1 VDTTDRRVRDAPPE
15 RGAGTS
21 KRAAADHA
29 VCILDAEGAVL
40 SCNAGFQQLM
50 GYETGEIA
58 GRNVA
63 QFYPDDAVQAG
74 FPSEAL
80 RTAAREG
87 KFEREGWRLR
97 KDGDRFWARVT
108 LDPIR
113 DSSGAV
119 TGFAEI
125 TRDLTQHRASEK
137 ALRESQEQFRLLVQG
152 VTDYAIFLLD
162 KDGFVSNWN
171 PGAQRIK
178 GYLPEEIVGRHFSRF
193 YTEEDR
199 ALGMPRT
206 ALETARTEGRFEKE
220 GWRVRKDGSRFWAH
234 VLIDPVRG
242 DDGELLG
249 YAKVTRDI
257 TERREAQ
264 RKLENAREALFQSQ
278 KLEAIGQLTGGIAH
292 DFNNLLMV
300 VLGSLEL
307 MRKRLPDDPRLV
319 ALLDNAA
326 EGAQRGA
333 ALTKRLLAFAR
344 RQELKQEAV
353 DVPELVAGMRELLQ
367 RSLGPSIG
375 IETIFPQTLRHVLA
389 DANQLEMVVL
399 NLAVNARDAMPDGGR
414 ITISAHESSVSEG
427 DVDGLKPGI
436 YICLSVTDT
445 GTGMDENTVRRATEP
460 FFTTKG
466 PGKGTGLGL
475 SVVTGITEQIGGR
488 FALKSQ
494 PGKGTTA
501 MVWLPVAAP
510 DHTVLTAVSQ
520 PAPPHEAGHRSLRV
534 LAVDDDEL
542 VLTNTIAML
551 DDLGHTGIPAV
562 SATEAL
568 TLLKRGGPI
577 DVVVTD
583 HAMPHMTGLE
593 LSSLIRKGW
602 PDLPVIL
609 ATGFAEIQPGAGAG
623 LPRLAKPFTQEA
635 LSEQLARLTLPV
647 KSS

>member
-1 VDTTDRRVRDAPPE
+1 VETIDRRVRDTPPE
-15 RGAGTS
+15 RGAVTS
-21 KRAAADHA
+21 ERVAADHA
-29 VCILDAEGAVL
+29 ICILDSEGAVL

-63 QFYPDDAVQAG
+63 QFYPGDVVQTGLPA
-74 FPSEAL
+74 EAL
-80 RTAAREG
+80 RIAAREG

-97 KDGDRFWARVT
+97 KDGGRFWAHVT

-113 DSSGAV
+113 NSSGAV
-119 TGFAEI
+119 TSFAEI
-125 TRDLTQHRASEK
+125 THDLTKYRASEK

-178 GYLPEEIVGRHFSRF
+178 GYLPEEIVGRHFSQF

-234 VLIDPVRG
+234 VLIDSVRG
-242 DDGELLG
+242 DNGELIG

-264 RKLENAREALFQSQ
+264 RKLESAREALFQSQ

-307 MRKRLPDDPRLV
+307 MRKRLPDEPRLM
-319 ALLDNAA
+319 ALLDNAV

-344 RQELKQEAV
+344 RQDLKQEAV
-353 DVPELVAGMRELLQ
+353 DVAELVTGMRELLQ

-375 IETIFPQTLRHVLA
+375 IETHFPQTKHVLA

-427 DVDGLKPGI
+427 DIEGLKPGA

-445 GTGMDENTVRRATEP
+445 GIGMDENTMRRATEP

-475 SVVTGITEQIGGR
+475 SVVTGITEQIGGC
-488 FALKSQ
+488 FTLKSR

-501 MVWLPVAAP
+501 MVWLPIAAAN
-510 DHTVLTAVSQ
+510 HAVLTAVSQ
-520 PAPPHEAGHRSLRV
+520 PAAPAYEAGHRSLRV

-568 TLLKRGGPI
+568 ALLERGVAV

-593 LSSLIRKGW
+593 LSEVISKSW
-602 PDLPVIL
+602 PDLPIVL
-609 ATGFAEIQPGAGAG
+609 ATGFAEIQPGAGTG
-623 LPRLAKPFTQEA
+623 LPKLSKPFTQEA
-635 LSEQLARLTLPV
+635 LSEQLVRLTSHA
-647 KSS
+647 KAT